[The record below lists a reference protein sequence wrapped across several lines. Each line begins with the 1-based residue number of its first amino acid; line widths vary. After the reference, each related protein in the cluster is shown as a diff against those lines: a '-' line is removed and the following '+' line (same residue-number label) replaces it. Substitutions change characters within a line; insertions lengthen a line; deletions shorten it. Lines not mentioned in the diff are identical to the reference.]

1 MKAWHY
7 MAAGLVLSLAA
18 HATASAYMVPDEEA
32 PEIAASAG
40 GAVAVVGSLQDLI
53 EGADETVIEPV
64 ETQMETVQ
72 PVAALQPVET
82 VTAAVVSPVAE
93 LASVAPVDPL
103 QPIVP
108 LLAPQQTPVEPP
120 PVEAVAQPVLQ
131 AKPQEPEKPVEP
143 EPAPVVTAMPEVK
156 PVKPEPQ
163 KPEPQKPEPKKQPA
177 KKVAKVEK
185 KAGAEINSQRGGEVV
200 TSTTVQSNANGTA
213 DGSGDEQGEG
223 ARTNYKGKVIAKLR
237 RAKQAPRDGG
247 AGTATVEFTVQRD
260 GTVSGIRLV
269 RSAGNAALDEAAVAM
284 VRRASPM
291 PAFPDDIRQASL
303 SFRVPVEFKN

>member
-1 MKAWHY
+1 

-82 VTAAVVSPVAE
+82 VTATVMSPMAE
-93 LASVAPVDPL
+93 LASVASVDPL

-108 LLAPQQTPVEPP
+108 LLAPQQTPLEPT
-120 PVEAVAQPVLQ
+120 PVQAVVQPVLE

-143 EPAPVVTAMPEVK
+143 EPAPVITAMPEVK
-156 PVKPEPQ
+156 PEKPEPQ
-163 KPEPQKPEPKKQPA
+163 KAEPQKPEPKKRPA

-185 KAGAEINSQRGGEVV
+185 KAGAEVSSRRGGEVV

-237 RAKQAPRDGG
+237 RAKQAARGG
-247 AGTATVEFTVQRD
+247 GQGTATVEFMVRRD
-260 GTVSGIRLV
+260 GSVSSIKLV
-269 RSAGNAALDEAAVAM
+269 RSAGDVALDEAALAM

-291 PAFPDDIRQASL
+291 PAFPDDLREANM
-303 SFRVPVEFKN
+303 SFRVPVEFRN

>member
-93 LASVAPVDPL
+93 LASVAPVDPM

-120 PVEAVAQPVLQ
+120 PVEA
-131 AKPQEPEKPVEP
+131 

-163 KPEPQKPEPKKQPA
+163 KLEPQKPEPKKQPA

-200 TSTTVQSNANGTA
+200 TSTTSQSNANGTA

-291 PAFPDDIRQASL
+291 PAFPDDIGQASL

>member
-1 MKAWHY
+1 MRPWHY
-7 MAAGLVLSLAA
+7 LAAGLALSLAA
-18 HATASAYMVPDEEA
+18 HAAASAYMVPDEEA

-53 EGADETVIEPV
+53 EGAEETVIEPV
-64 ETQMETVQ
+64 EAQMETVQ

-82 VTAAVVSPVAE
+82 VTAAVVPPVAD
-93 LASVAPVDPL
+93 LAPVAPVDPM

-120 PVEAVAQPVLQ
+120 PVEAVAQPVLE

-237 RAKQAPRDGG
+237 RAKQAPRDGR

>member
-1 MKAWHY
+1 MRLWHY
-7 MAAGLVLSLAA
+7 MAAGLVLSLAV
-18 HATASAYMVPDEEA
+18 HAAASAYMVPEEEA

-40 GAVAVVGSLQDLI
+40 GAVTVVGSLQDLI

-64 ETQMETVQ
+64 EAQMDTVQ
-72 PVAALQPVET
+72 PVATTQPVET
-82 VTAAVVSPVAE
+82 VTAAVVPPVAE
-93 LASVAPVDPL
+93 LASVAPVDPM

-108 LLAPQQTPVEPP
+108 LLAPQQTPVEQT
-120 PVEAVAQPVLQ
+120 PVEAVVQPVTQAQPVE
-131 AKPQEPEKPVEP
+131 AERPVEP
-143 EPAPVVTAMPEVK
+143 EPAPAITAMPEVK

-200 TSTTVQSNANGTA
+200 TSTTAQSNANGTA

>member
-1 MKAWHY
+1 MRPWHY
-7 MAAGLVLSLAA
+7 LAAGLALSLAA
-18 HATASAYMVPDEEA
+18 HAAASAYMVPDEEA

-53 EGADETVIEPV
+53 EGAEETVIEPV

-82 VTAAVVSPVAE
+82 VTAAVVPPVAD
-93 LASVAPVDPL
+93 LAPVAPVDPM

-120 PVEAVAQPVLQ
+120 PVEAVAQPVLE

-156 PVKPEPQ
+156 PV

-200 TSTTVQSNANGTA
+200 TSKTVQSNANGTA

-303 SFRVPVEFKN
+303 AFRVPVEFKN

>member
-1 MKAWHY
+1 MRLWHY
-7 MAAGLVLSLAA
+7 MAAGLVLSLAV
-18 HATASAYMVPDEEA
+18 HAAASAYMVPEEEA

-40 GAVAVVGSLQDLI
+40 GAVTVVGSLQDLI

-64 ETQMETVQ
+64 EAQMDTVQ
-72 PVAALQPVET
+72 PVATTQPVET
-82 VTAAVVSPVAE
+82 VTAAVVPPVAE
-93 LASVAPVDPL
+93 LASVAPVDPM

-108 LLAPQQTPVEPP
+108 LLAPQQTPVEQT
-120 PVEAVAQPVLQ
+120 PVEAVVQPVTQAQPVE
-131 AKPQEPEKPVEP
+131 AEKPVEP
-143 EPAPVVTAMPEVK
+143 EPAPVLTAMPEVK
-156 PVKPEPQ
+156 PVQPEPQ

-200 TSTTVQSNANGTA
+200 TSTTAQSNANGTA

>member
-1 MKAWHY
+1 
-7 MAAGLVLSLAA
+7 
-18 HATASAYMVPDEEA
+18 
-32 PEIAASAG
+32 
-40 GAVAVVGSLQDLI
+40 
-53 EGADETVIEPV
+53 
-64 ETQMETVQ
+64 VQ
-72 PVAALQPVET
+72 QPVET
-82 VTAAVVSPVAE
+82 VTAAVVPPVAD
-93 LASVAPVDPL
+93 LASVAPVEPL

-120 PVEAVAQPVLQ
+120 PVEAVVQPVLE

-143 EPAPVVTAMPEVK
+143 EPAPVITAMPEVK
-156 PVKPEPQ
+156 PE